1 MISRMR
7 HAGRRF
13 LRDERGGMAV
23 FLAAAIVVLSA
34 AVGLGVDTIRG
45 YLVQSR
51 LAAALD
57 AAGLA
62 GARVMY
68 SDTRDDD
75 ILMYFN
81 ANFPA
86 GYMGATIDG
95 PNFTVDTNSE
105 VLTIDASAT
114 IETSFMRI
122 LGFQTLTVSANSEI
136 TRQTELLELVLAI
149 DMSGSMDNSAV
160 GGGTRIEAARDAA
173 DELVKI
179 LFGDDETKALLKI
192 GIVPWNGK
200 VNVSVNGTAY
210 DPLLND
216 TTAVDPFVN
225 PLPPPAP
232 NGGLAQSVVHT
243 VNNSPV
249 PLLSAAPADWQGCV
263 FARYLN
269 DGLDNDGDLFAGSVT
284 VDGKDWPAW
293 EPVLS
298 VGPEGGEPISPGR
311 CGMAVDNNECTPCT
325 DRGITPLQSNKT
337 DTLTAISQLTDPGGT
352 TDIPQGLAWAW
363 RVLVPE
369 PPFTQ
374 AEVDPPGRR
383 TQAIV
388 LLTDGQNYGGSGDG
402 YKTVFGYG
410 TSAQGPV
417 EGPGMN
423 KRLEDVAAAIKAQ
436 GILIYT
442 IQFAFSSGSLAT
454 LMKKVASGPDAP
466 FYHYAPDK
474 ATLKQVFKEVA
485 NDLSELRLSK

>member
-23 FLAAAIVVLSA
+23 FLAAGIVVLSA

-75 ILMYFN
+75 IRMFFD
-81 ANFPA
+81 ANFPP
-86 GYMGATIDG
+86 GFMGATIDG
-95 PNFTVDTNSE
+95 PNFTVDAASE
-105 VLTIDASAT
+105 VLSIDASAT

-149 DMSGSMDNSAV
+149 DMSGSMGNSV
-160 GGGTRIEAARDAA
+160 SGGGTRIAAARDAA
-173 DELVKI
+173 QELVNI
-179 LFGDDETKALLKI
+179 LFGQDETKALLKI

-200 VNVSVNGTAY
+200 VNITLNGTTF
-210 DPLLND
+210 DSTQTVPE
-216 TTAVDPFVN
+216 AVDPYVH
-225 PLPPPAP
+225 PIL
-232 NGGLAQSVVHT
+232 GGAARNEVQII
-243 VNNSPV
+243 NNSPV
-249 PLLSAAPADWQGCV
+249 PLLSAPPADWPGCV
-263 FARYLN
+263 FARYIH
-269 DGLDNDGDLFAGSVT
+269 DFVDNDGDLSVGP
-284 VDGKDWPAW
+284 VSVGDKDWPAW
-293 EPVLS
+293 ELVQPTGL
-298 VGPEGGEPISPGR
+298 EGGEPISPGR
-311 CGMAVDNNECTPCT
+311 CAMAVDNHECTRCLSH
-325 DRGITPLQSNKT
+325 GITPLQNVKT
-337 DTLTAISQLTDPGGT
+337 DTLNAIAELQSPTGT
-352 TDIPQGLAWAW
+352 TNIPEGLAWAW
-363 RVLVPE
+363 RVLVPQA
-369 PPFTQ
+369 PFTQ

-388 LLTDGQNYGGSGDG
+388 LLTDGENYGGSGDG
-402 YKTVFGYG
+402 YKTIFGYG
-410 TSAQGPV
+410 SSAQGPV
-417 EGPGMN
+417 DGPGMN

-442 IQFAFSSGSLAT
+442 IQFAFSSGDLAT
-454 LMKKVASGPDAP
+454 LMKNVASGPDAP

-474 ATLKQVFKEVA
+474 ATLTQVFKEVA
-485 NDLSELRLSK
+485 NDLSELRVSK

>member
-23 FLAAAIVVLSA
+23 FLAAGIVVLSA

-75 ILMYFN
+75 IRMYFD
-81 ANFPA
+81 ANFPP

-95 PNFTVDTNSE
+95 PNFTVDANSE

-114 IETSFMRI
+114 IDTSFMRV

-149 DMSGSMDNSAV
+149 DMSGSMGNSV
-160 GGGTRIEAARDAA
+160 SGGGTRIAAAREAAE
-173 DELVKI
+173 ELVNI
-179 LFGDDETKALLKI
+179 LFGEDETKALLKI

-200 VNVSVNGTAY
+200 VNITLNGTTF
-210 DPLLND
+210 DPAQ
-216 TTAVDPFVN
+216 TVPEAVDPYVH
-225 PLPPPAP
+225 PILGGPA
-232 NGGLAQSVVHT
+232 LSEVQMI
-243 VNNSPV
+243 NNSPV
-249 PLLSAAPADWQGCV
+249 PLLSAPPTADWKGCV
-263 FARYLN
+263 FARYLD
-269 DGLDNDGDLFAGSVT
+269 DGLDNDGDLSVGSVT
-284 VDGKDWPAW
+284 VGGKDWPAW
-293 EPVLS
+293 EFVDPLQ
-298 VGPEGGEPISPGR
+298 GEPVSPGR
-311 CGMAVDNNECTPCT
+311 CPMAVDNHECTRCLSH
-325 DRGITPLQSNKT
+325 GITALQNVKT
-337 DTLTAISQLTDPGGT
+337 DTLTAINELQSPTGT
-352 TDIPQGLAWAW
+352 TNIPEGLAWAW

-369 PPFTQ
+369 APFTQ

-388 LLTDGQNYGGSGDG
+388 LLTDGENYGGSGDG

-410 TSAQGPV
+410 SSAQGPV
-417 EGPGMN
+417 DGPGMN

-442 IQFAFSSGSLAT
+442 IQFAFSSGDLAT

-466 FYHYAPDK
+466 FYHFAPDR
-474 ATLKQVFKEVA
+474 ATLTQVFKEVA
-485 NDLSELRLSK
+485 NDLSELRISK